1 MDTKALRQKIL
12 DLAIHGKLVPQDPND
27 EPASVLLERIRTEK
41 ERLIKEGKIKKGKKS
56 AKTSDKP
63 HYPFEL
69 PKGWVWCKLDDLA
82 FYKKGPFGSSLT
94 KAMFV
99 PKSSQSYKV
108 YEQKNAI
115 HKDCT
120 LGSYYITK
128 EKYDSLIGFAV
139 QPYDII
145 VSCAGTIGETYVLPA
160 GMQEGI
166 INQALMLI
174 RLFSKEIERF
184 YLLYFDFILK
194 DEAYRNSKGTAIKNI
209 PPFDVLKNFFIPIPP
224 IGEQKRILDEV
235 DRLMSF
241 VSTIETGTKNL
252 HTAIK
257 QAKFKILEL
266 AIHGKLVS
274 QDPNDEPASE
284 LLKRINPK
292 AEIITDNGHY
302 QKIVPFEVP
311 NKWKWCKLKDICTFL
326 SRGKSPKYKD
336 EDGTYPVFAQ
346 KCNLKDGG
354 ISLEQARFLD
364 PDTLERWDEKYKLR
378 NGDVLINSTGT
389 GTVGRT
395 RLFTEDC
402 LDKYPFVVPDSH
414 VSVVRT
420 HVDVVSEFVYSYI
433 SSAHI
438 QQYIEDNLAGS
449 TNQKELYVGV
459 LEEMVFPLPPL
470 TEQKRI
476 VSKIRSI
483 FAQLDTIVAT
493 L

>member
-41 ERLIKEGKIKKGKKS
+41 KRLIKEGKIKKGKKS

-115 HKDCT
+115 HKDCA

-302 QKIVPFEVP
+302 QKLPEG
-311 NKWKWCKLKDICTFL
+311 WCLTILGSIGTWQSGATPSRLRKDYYGGNIPWLKTGDLNDGIITNIPEFITEKALEETSVKLNPTDSILIAMYGATIGKIGIL
-326 SRGKSPKYKD
+326 SFPA
-336 EDGTYPVFAQ
+336 TT
-346 KCNLKDGG
+346 N
-354 ISLEQARFLD
+354 QACCA
-364 PDTLERWDEKYKLR
+364 
-378 NGDVLINSTGT
+378 
-389 GTVGRT
+389 
-395 RLFTEDC
+395 C
-402 LDKYPFVVPDSH
+402 LDYKIDKMYIFYFLLSNRINFVSMGGGGAQPN
-414 VSVVRT
+414 
-420 HVDVVSEFVYSYI
+420 I
-433 SSAHI
+433 S
-438 QQYIEDNLAGS
+438 
-449 TNQKELYVGV
+449 KEKIVNTT
-459 LEEMVFPLPPL
+459 FPLPPL
-470 TEQKRI
+470 AEQKRI
-476 VSKIRSI
+476 VSKIEEL
-483 FAQLDTIVAT
+483 FHQLDMIEES

>member
-1 MDTKALRQKIL
+1 MQQ
-12 DLAIHGKLVPQDPND
+12 LAAIFL
-27 EPASVLLERIRTEK
+27 
-41 ERLIKEGKIKKGKKS
+41 
-56 AKTSDKP
+56 TSDKP
-63 HYPFEL
+63 HYPFGL

-115 HKDCT
+115 HKDCA

-302 QKIVPFEVP
+302 QKLPVGWCMTNIESLFEAVSAKRVLKSEWKNKGIPFYRAREIVQLSKEGIADKDLFVSKEHYSELKEKYGVPSCDDIMISAVGSIGYTYIVKKGDVFYYKDASVLCLKNTYHWNPTFFKIWLASPFLQEQMYKNSKGTTV
-311 NKWKWCKLKDICTFL
+311 NTITLEKLK
-326 SRGKSPKYKD
+326 G
-336 EDGTYPVFAQ
+336 
-346 KCNLKDGG
+346 
-354 ISLEQARFLD
+354 
-364 PDTLERWDEKYKLR
+364 
-378 NGDVLINSTGT
+378 
-389 GTVGRT
+389 
-395 RLFTEDC
+395 
-402 LDKYPFVVPDSH
+402 
-414 VSVVRT
+414 
-420 HVDVVSEFVYSYI
+420 
-433 SSAHI
+433 
-438 QQYIEDNLAGS
+438 
-449 TNQKELYVGV
+449 YVI
-459 LEEMVFPLPPL
+459 PLPPI
-470 TEQKRI
+470 TEQHRI
-476 VSKIRSI
+476 VSKVEDLFS
-483 FAQLDTIVAT
+483 QLDNIAS
-493 L
+493 LL

>member
-1 MDTKALRQKIL
+1 
-12 DLAIHGKLVPQDPND
+12 
-27 EPASVLLERIRTEK
+27 
-41 ERLIKEGKIKKGKKS
+41 
-56 AKTSDKP
+56 
-63 HYPFEL
+63 
-69 PKGWVWCKLDDLA
+69 
-82 FYKKGPFGSSLT
+82 
-94 KAMFV
+94 MFV

-257 QAKFKILEL
+257 QAKFKILDL

-302 QKIVPFEVP
+302 QKLPEG
-311 NKWKWCKLKDICTFL
+311 WCLTILGSIGTWQSGATPSRLQKDYYGGNIPWLKTGDLNDGIITDIPEFITEKALEETSVKLNPKDSILIAMYGATIGKIGIL
-326 SRGKSPKYKD
+326 SFPA
-336 EDGTYPVFAQ
+336 TT
-346 KCNLKDGG
+346 N
-354 ISLEQARFLD
+354 QACCA
-364 PDTLERWDEKYKLR
+364 
-378 NGDVLINSTGT
+378 
-389 GTVGRT
+389 
-395 RLFTEDC
+395 C
-402 LDKYPFVVPDSH
+402 LDYKIDKM
-414 VSVVRT
+414 
-420 HVDVVSEFVYSYI
+420 YI
-433 SSAHI
+433 FYFLLSNRINFISMGGGGAQPNI
-438 QQYIEDNLAGS
+438 S
-449 TNQKELYVGV
+449 KEKIVNTT
-459 LEEMVFPLPPL
+459 FPLPPFA
-470 TEQKRI
+470 EQKRI
-476 VSKIRSI
+476 VSKIEEL
-483 FAQLDTIVAT
+483 FHQLDMIEES

>member
-1 MDTKALRQKIL
+1 
-12 DLAIHGKLVPQDPND
+12 
-27 EPASVLLERIRTEK
+27 
-41 ERLIKEGKIKKGKKS
+41 
-56 AKTSDKP
+56 
-63 HYPFEL
+63 
-69 PKGWVWCKLDDLA
+69 
-82 FYKKGPFGSSLT
+82 
-94 KAMFV
+94 MFV

-274 QDPNDEPASE
+274 QDPNDKPASE

-302 QKIVPFEVP
+302 QKLPDG
-311 NKWKWCKLKDICTFL
+311 WCLTILGSIGTWQSGATPSRLRKDYYGGNIPWLKTGDLNDGIITNIPEFITEKALKETSVKLNPTDSILIAMYGATIGKIGIL
-326 SRGKSPKYKD
+326 SFPA
-336 EDGTYPVFAQ
+336 TT
-346 KCNLKDGG
+346 N
-354 ISLEQARFLD
+354 QACCA
-364 PDTLERWDEKYKLR
+364 
-378 NGDVLINSTGT
+378 
-389 GTVGRT
+389 
-395 RLFTEDC
+395 C
-402 LDKYPFVVPDSH
+402 LDYKIDKMYIFYFLLSNRINFVSMGGGGAQPN
-414 VSVVRT
+414 
-420 HVDVVSEFVYSYI
+420 I
-433 SSAHI
+433 S
-438 QQYIEDNLAGS
+438 
-449 TNQKELYVGV
+449 KEKIVNTT
-459 LEEMVFPLPPL
+459 FPLPPL
-470 TEQKRI
+470 AEQKRI
-476 VSKIRSI
+476 VSKIEEL
-483 FAQLDTIVAT
+483 FHQLNMIEES

>member
-1 MDTKALRQKIL
+1 
-12 DLAIHGKLVPQDPND
+12 
-27 EPASVLLERIRTEK
+27 
-41 ERLIKEGKIKKGKKS
+41 
-56 AKTSDKP
+56 
-63 HYPFEL
+63 
-69 PKGWVWCKLDDLA
+69 LDDLA

-302 QKIVPFEVP
+302 QKLPVGWTI
-311 NKWKWCKLKDICTFL
+311 CRLKDISKIVTGSTPSKSNCGYYGGIFPFFKPADLDAGRHVYKAAEYL
-326 SRGKSPKYKD
+326 S
-336 EDGTYPVFAQ
+336 EDGKRA
-346 KCNLKDGG
+346 
-354 ISLEQARFLD
+354 SR
-364 PDTLERWDEKYKLR
+364 
-378 NGDVLINSTGT
+378 
-389 GTVGRT
+389 
-395 RLFTEDC
+395 
-402 LDKYPFVVPDSH
+402 VVPKGTTAICCIGTIGKVGYLMYEGATNQQINCAIPSKVVDS
-414 VSVVRT
+414 VFLFYLCASPLFN
-420 HVDVVSEFVYSYI
+420 DKLNSE
-433 SSAHI
+433 SSAVTI
-438 QQYIEDNLAGS
+438 SIVNKSKIEAIS
-449 TNQKELYVGV
+449 V
-459 LEEMVFPLPPL
+459 PLPPL
-470 TEQKRI
+470 AEQKRI
-476 VSKIRSI
+476 VSKIEDI
-483 FAQLDTIVAT
+483 FAQLEAIETA

>member
-1 MDTKALRQKIL
+1 
-12 DLAIHGKLVPQDPND
+12 
-27 EPASVLLERIRTEK
+27 
-41 ERLIKEGKIKKGKKS
+41 
-56 AKTSDKP
+56 
-63 HYPFEL
+63 
-69 PKGWVWCKLDDLA
+69 
-82 FYKKGPFGSSLT
+82 
-94 KAMFV
+94 MFV

-302 QKIVPFEVP
+302 QKLPVGWTI
-311 NKWKWCKLKDICTFL
+311 CRLKDISKIVTGSTPSKSNCGYYGGIFPFFKPADLDAGRHVYKAAEYL
-326 SRGKSPKYKD
+326 S
-336 EDGTYPVFAQ
+336 EDGKRA
-346 KCNLKDGG
+346 
-354 ISLEQARFLD
+354 SR
-364 PDTLERWDEKYKLR
+364 
-378 NGDVLINSTGT
+378 
-389 GTVGRT
+389 
-395 RLFTEDC
+395 
-402 LDKYPFVVPDSH
+402 VVPKGTTAICCIGTIGKVGYLMYEGATNQQINCAIPSKVVDS
-414 VSVVRT
+414 VFLFYLCASPLFN
-420 HVDVVSEFVYSYI
+420 DKLNSE
-433 SSAHI
+433 SSAVTI
-438 QQYIEDNLAGS
+438 SIVNKSKIEAIS
-449 TNQKELYVGV
+449 V
-459 LEEMVFPLPPL
+459 PLPPL
-470 TEQKRI
+470 AEQKRI
-476 VSKIRSI
+476 VSKIEDI
-483 FAQLDTIVAT
+483 FAQLEAIETA